1 MHEPAFGPSKSSKRV
16 KKRSCSRR
24 YFEGDQLKCQMFGDA
39 FDVSKHFV
47 THHKGRY
54 ENGGA
59 TKKETQ
65 F

>member
-1 MHEPAFGPSKSSKRV
+1 
-16 KKRSCSRR
+16 
-24 YFEGDQLKCQMFGDA
+24 MFGDA